1 MPTVWCGQELRRC
14 RTPSRSV
21 TTDLA
26 AVCDIRLIVFRVGV
40 ADLAGME
47 VRQAVALRGP
57 GGLALISAA
66 GRLWSG
72 FRTMCQAC
80 PGPRR
85 GVARKRSER
94 QVLESGMPA
103 TVSSCPEHEKEPV
116 DGGSD
121 DRSGPA
127 QGIAYCGS
135 DRPGRGAAWR
145 HSGPGGGVAGGAA
158 AGVGSGVAGADLGGR
173 GRDRAGEPAG
183 PAARHRRRGRAG
195 CPAEDGRPG
204 AAARVREHEQKRP
217 QRRPVS
223 GRRRS
228 ARAPRAG

>member
-1 MPTVWCGQELRRC
+1 MRLHPNPTPVAERGRHLSGRRAN
-14 RTPSRSV
+14 S
-21 TTDLA
+21 
-26 AVCDIRLIVFRVGV
+26 RLIVFRVGV

-72 FRTMCQAC
+72 FRTMCHAC

-116 DGGSD
+116 
-121 DRSGPA
+121 
-127 QGIAYCGS
+127 
-135 DRPGRGAAWR
+135 
-145 HSGPGGGVAGGAA
+145 
-158 AGVGSGVAGADLGGR
+158 
-173 GRDRAGEPAG
+173 
-183 PAARHRRRGRAG
+183 
-195 CPAEDGRPG
+195 
-204 AAARVREHEQKRP
+204 
-217 QRRPVS
+217 
-223 GRRRS
+223 
-228 ARAPRAG
+228 